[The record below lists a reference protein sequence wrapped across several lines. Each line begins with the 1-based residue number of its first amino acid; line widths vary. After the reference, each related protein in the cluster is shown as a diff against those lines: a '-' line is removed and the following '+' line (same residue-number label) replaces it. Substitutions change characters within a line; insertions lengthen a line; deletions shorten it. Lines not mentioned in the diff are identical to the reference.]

1 MSTIEVEIVNPSDAE
16 KFLFLAKNMKFVKDA
31 RIITDTEDL
40 SVDIDW
46 SRPGRLATD
55 EEIDKMLDDCEND
68 IKTGKVYPL
77 EVARAKT
84 IEYLKSLNKA

>member
-1 MSTIEVEIVNPSDAE
+1 MTTIEVDINNNSDAE
-16 KFLFLAKNMKFVKDA
+16 KFLFLAKNMKFVHDA
-31 RIITDTEDL
+31 RIISDTEDIITE
-40 SVDIDW
+40 IDW
-46 SRPGRLATD
+46 SRPGKPATD
-55 EEIDKMLDDCEND
+55 EEIDKMLVDCEND